1 MVFSLRC
8 QKKENKKRTPVTFKY
23 ELCRQAA
30 QSKFHKD
37 KISLKFLSR
46 DSSPISQ
53 RTNFLLGPKSA
64 QDIICSVATTHSI
77 FLLWLMQRMHLKP
90 TRKRAHCGSINLFID
105 SWKKRSKFSHTIQ
118 CICETSGFYQ
128 CFPCWRSLTISN
140 QSQHCSEES
149 FSTLLQREEAFM
161 WSENTRLIFFS
172 SYETLLFKQP
182 EWIVS
187 VHVLKSHHIHLGMD
201 VLGCWKSG
209 PLVHRATKSPDQQF
223 QNVPFSYIASMHTS

>member
-1 MVFSLRC
+1 MLLSLFVSLLFIVWLFIHDFGFFFQNGLYHDWICKEKKEFFFSVFS
-8 QKKENKKRTPVTFKY
+8 
-23 ELCRQAA
+23 
-30 QSKFHKD
+30 
-37 KISLKFLSR
+37 
-46 DSSPISQ
+46 
-53 RTNFLLGPKSA
+53 
-64 QDIICSVATTHSI
+64 
-77 FLLWLMQRMHLKP
+77 
-90 TRKRAHCGSINLFID
+90 
-105 SWKKRSKFSHTIQ
+105 
-118 CICETSGFYQ
+118 
-128 CFPCWRSLTISN
+128 CWRNTFTISN

-161 WSENTRLIFFS
+161 WSENTRLIFFFS

-187 VHVLKSHHIHLGMD
+187 VHFFKSHHIHLGMD